1 MKGPAQQRG
10 MAIISALLI
19 AAVVAVIAAGMI
31 TRQSVFTRELES
43 LQLRAEGQGVLQAG
57 LAWSRQLLA
66 EQQRI
71 DPLVRLDQGWARPI
85 TGLAVGERGGV
96 FQGQLEDEQS
106 KFNLRN
112 LVVEEQLDEQALA
125 TFDRLCALIGLAP
138 AVAQAIATRVIDGY
152 PRRPAP
158 VAQPVV
164 GFDSG
169 RATSPGAA
177 SRVLPARRPMLRSL
191 DQLNVPGLDAEGL
204 ERLRRV
210 ATVLPANT
218 WVNGNTASAEVLAAQ
233 VPGLSVAKARQ
244 LIAERDGGR
253 WFVNRGDFV
262 NRLQMPQ
269 LVLESVQVGITSDW
283 FRLQGAARRGQRE
296 VHMEALLLR
305 GQAPWVQVIW
315 SRVGA

>member
-1 MKGPAQQRG
+1 MNRPAQQRG

-66 EQQRI
+66 EQQRA
-71 DPLVRLDQGWARPI
+71 DPLVRLDQRWARPI
-85 TGLAVGERGGV
+85 SGLPVGERGGV

-112 LVVEEQLDEQALA
+112 LVLEEQLDEAALA
-125 TFDRLCALIGLAP
+125 TFNRLCASIGLAP
-138 AVAQAIATRVIDGY
+138 PVAQAIAARVIDGY
-152 PRRPAP
+152 PRRLAP
-158 VAQPVV
+158 EAAPTSA
-164 GFDSG
+164 FDSG
-169 RATSPGAA
+169 RVTSAQAA
-177 SRVLPARRPMLRSL
+177 SRPLSARRPMLRSL
-191 DQLNVPGLDAEGL
+191 DQLAVPGLDAEGL

-233 VPGLSVAKARQ
+233 VPGLSVDKARQ

-305 GQAPWVQVIW
+305 GQAPLVQVIW
-315 SRVGA
+315 ARVGA

>member
-96 FQGQLEDEQS
+96 FHGQLEDEQS

-125 TFDRLCALIGLAP
+125 TFHRLCALIGLAP
-138 AVAQAIATRVIDGY
+138 AVAQAIAARVIDGY

-158 VAQPVV
+158 VAEPVL

-191 DQLNVPGLDAEGL
+191 DQLAVPGLDAEGL

-283 FRLQGAARRGQRE
+283 FRLQGAARHGQRE

-315 SRVGA
+315 ARVGA

>member
-138 AVAQAIATRVIDGY
+138 AVAQAIAARVIDGY

-191 DQLNVPGLDAEGL
+191 DQLKVPGLDAEGL

-315 SRVGA
+315 ARVGA